1 MSTPTKSERLAA
13 VHERARL
20 RFNAA
25 WQAVYEV
32 RQQCASDRRFT
43 SVTGAQWEGSVGE
56 QFANKPRFELNKV
69 HLAVI
74 RIINE
79 YRNNRI
85 DVDFTSKDGTPDDKL
100 ADTCDGLY
108 RADER
113 DSGAQ
118 EALDNAFEEAV
129 SGGFGAYRL
138 RACYEDD
145 EDEDDDRQR
154 IRFELITDAD
164 TTVYFDNN
172 AKRQDKKDAMW
183 GFLLTPFTPD
193 AYKDA
198 YPDDDPASWPQY
210 QYEGAYFDWNTP
222 QVIWVAEYYEI
233 EMKKQKLH
241 FFRGLVEGAPEMKV
255 EDEDLTDE
263 YAAELA
269 ATGFTESRQ
278 KTIKVRKVHKYTMNG
293 ARIIDDEGIIAGKYV
308 PIVPIYG
315 KRWYVDGIERCMG
328 HTRLATD
335 AQRLKN
341 MLVSLLAEIST
352 MSSTEKPIFTPEQV
366 AGHTEMWANDNVQ
379 KYPYLLINA
388 ITDASGNSMPGPVA
402 YTKAPS
408 IPQALAALMQLI
420 DIDLQDL
427 LGNAQAG
434 EEMQPNIS
442 GKVVELIQNRLDMQ
456 TFIYMSNFAKGVQQ
470 GGEIWLSMAR
480 DLYVEEGR
488 KMKSLSPD
496 GATGSVTLMQPA
508 VDPDTKELVA
518 LNDLTEASFDV
529 NVDVGPSS
537 TSRRSSTVRQLTALL
552 QVTQDPETRS
562 VLEAMVLMNME
573 GEGMEDSRA
582 YFRQKLV
589 KLGVVKP
596 TEEESQE
603 LQQAAANAPPDPN
616 ALFLQA
622 SAKKALADAAAAE
635 AKVGNTHADTIVK
648 LAGVESQN
656 LNDAIALAGAISPDA
671 AGGAPQAPGQ
681 DVSQEQ

>member
-1 MSTPTKSERLAA
+1 MPQTKADRLAE
-13 VHERARL
+13 VHERAWR
-20 RFNAA
+20 RFNAS
-25 WQAVYEV
+25 WQACYEV
-32 RQQCASDRRFT
+32 RQQCTSDRRFT

-85 DVDFTSKDGTPDDKL
+85 DVDFTSKDGTQEDKL

-108 RADER
+108 RADEK

-118 EALDNAFEEAV
+118 EALDNGFEEAV

-138 RACYEDD
+138 RACYEDE

-172 AKRQDKKDAMW
+172 ARRQDKKDAMW

-193 AYKDA
+193 AYKEA
-198 YPDDDPASWPQY
+198 YPEEDPDSWPKY
-210 QYEGAYFDWNTP
+210 QFEGAYFDWNTP
-222 QVIWVAEYYEI
+222 LTIWVAEYYEI
-233 EMKKQKLH
+233 EKKKQKIH
-241 FFRGLVEGAPEMKV
+241 FFRGLVADAPELRV
-255 EDEDLTDE
+255 EDEDLTEE
-263 YAAELA
+263 YSAELA
-269 ATGFTESRQ
+269 AKGFTESRQ
-278 KTIKVRKVHKYTMNG
+278 KTIKTRKVHKYLMNG
-293 ARIIDDEGIIAGKYV
+293 GRIIDDEGVIAGKYV

-366 AGHTEMWANDNVQ
+366 AGHTQMWANDNVE
-379 KYPYLLINA
+379 KFPYLLINA
-388 ITDASGNSMPGPVA
+388 ITDASGQSTPGPIA

-420 DIDLQDL
+420 DVDLQDL

-434 EEMQPNIS
+434 EEVQPNIS

-456 TFIYMSNFAKGVQQ
+456 TFIYMSNFAKAVQH

-496 GATGSVTLMQPA
+496 GQTGSVTLQQPGI
-508 VDPDTKELVA
+508 DPDSGELVT

-537 TSRRSSTVRQLTALL
+537 TSRRSSVVRQLTALL

-562 VLEAMVLMNME
+562 VLEAMVMMNME
-573 GEGMEDSRA
+573 GEGMDDSRA
-582 YFRQKLV
+582 FFRQKLV
-589 KLGVVKP
+589 KMGAVKP
-596 TEEESQE
+596 TDEESQE

-648 LAGVESQN
+648 LDGVRSQG
-656 LNDAIALAGAISPDA
+656 LNDAIALAAAISPDA
-671 AGGAPQAPGQ
+671 SGGAPAQQPTVA
-681 DVSQEQ
+681 